1 MNPDYVKCTWKCFRS
16 THQQNKLIYS
26 STFVLLPRQGL
37 LMNTQLLLLH
47 VESFFILPHC
57 TGWMKDNIGAKLF
70 LHFMKAP
77 PSSGQYSSWYPIR
90 CTHHVIAITLVIS
103 GFAIL
108 QLTQANSRKQLAS
121 GAWQPTGFQFES
133 HVWKRSC
140 DCILWFVKLSIDCRS
155 LHCHTV

>member
-1 MNPDYVKCTWKCFRS
+1 MYLEVFQIYTPAKQINLQFYIRS
-16 THQQNKLIYS
+16 TPKTGSLNEYTTAFASCGILFYS
-26 STFVLLPRQGL
+26 PT
-37 LMNTQLLLLH
+37 LH
-47 VESFFILPHC
+47 WVNER
-57 TGWMKDNIGAKLF
+57 DNIGAKLF

-133 HVWKRSC
+133 RVREE
-140 DCILWFVKLSIDCRS
+140 L
-155 LHCHTV
+155 

>member
-47 VESFFILPHC
+47 VESFFYSPTLH
-57 TGWMKDNIGAKLF
+57 WVNERDNIGAKLF

-108 QLTQANSRKQLAS
+108 QLTQANSRNSLLVVLGNPLDS
-121 GAWQPTGFQFES
+121 SLSHMCERGAVIVFCG
-133 HVWKRSC
+133 
-140 DCILWFVKLSIDCRS
+140 LLNS
-155 LHCHTV
+155 L